1 MKKYIHYSLII
12 FIISIFLLSSVFGK
26 DNLFL
31 VGRIIVIDPGHGFLD
46 PGTSYENIYEKDI
59 NLNISKKIKKQ
70 LEKFGA
76 KVILTRN
83 DDYDLSSPNAYFR
96 KKSDFDNRIYLIN
109 ESNTDLYI
117 SIHLNYLLDS
127 RYKGPQVFYD
137 QENAGIANTIQK
149 QLNKDLNG
157 KRKIKKIPDNTYMY
171 SRLKVPG
178 VLIECGFL
186 SNSEERSLLVTDKY
200 QQTIAESITNGIK
213 AIFKK

>member
-1 MKKYIHYSLII
+1 MKKYYYVLMSFFILCLLFQTYKVEAKLPLIDK
-12 FIISIFLLSSVFGK
+12 V
-26 DNLFL
+26 
-31 VGRIIVIDPGHGFLD
+31 IVIDPGHGSID
-46 PGTSYENIYEKDI
+46 PGTSYQNICEKDI